1 MLLVG
6 GFENGRKLRRRRISG
21 ELWRWRLEL
30 DKGAAKQ
37 STAGPPRP
45 RHFIG
50 KFLVLAETGGH
61 VTNGDLPLSAVIRNK
76 YSGGGSQVGL
86 LHSWRLLWALVTV
99 WECLGT
105 IQASTK
111 ASSPTSIRRDLRSG
125 CHFV

>member
-6 GFENGRKLRRRRISG
+6 GFENGRKLRRRRISAA
-21 ELWRWRLEL
+21 WRWRLEL

-76 YSGGGSQVGL
+76 YSVGGSQVEL
-86 LHSWRLLWALVTV
+86 
-99 WECLGT
+99 
-105 IQASTK
+105 
-111 ASSPTSIRRDLRSG
+111 
-125 CHFV
+125 FVS

>member
-6 GFENGRKLRRRRISG
+6 GFENGRKLKGRRRISG

-76 YSGGGSQVGL
+76 YSVGGSQVEL
-86 LHSWRLLWALVTV
+86 
-99 WECLGT
+99 
-105 IQASTK
+105 
-111 ASSPTSIRRDLRSG
+111 
-125 CHFV
+125 FVS